1 MQEQF
6 ELGYDIQRLG
16 SAFQFET
23 GKAIKEQETLV
34 ILDKIQE
41 CPKALTSLKYFC
53 EEAPGSLSP
62 RQGRSWG

>member
-6 ELGYDIQRLG
+6 ELGYDIQRLV

-34 ILDKIQE
+34 ILDKMQE